1 MCPYST
7 VLKKRDME
15 EVALAGR
22 RSQNALYALGIEYI
36 PRLLSY
42 MPQIKTNKPGL
53 YVSRAHAHTHTNVT
67 HTHAQ
72 THAQTHSLTRTHKHT
87 QPPTHPPPHTHTHLR
102 GGGGSPG
109 HHVLPVGHR
118 TRQSVFFPHDFLL
131 LSPPP
136 PLPGVASSLPGDYLP
151 PLSLCLTYLPL

>member
-1 MCPYST
+1 MPSASSISPDYCPIC
-7 VLKKRDME
+7 LE
-15 EVALAGR
+15 LR
-22 RSQNALYALGIEYI
+22 RINQVCTC
-36 PRLLSY
+36 R
-42 MPQIKTNKPGL
+42 
-53 YVSRAHAHTHTNVT
+53 AHTHTRTYKRNTYTCTNTCTNSLTDTHTQTPTPT
-67 HTHAQ
+67 HTH
-72 THAQTHSLTRTHKHT
+72 T
-87 QPPTHPPPHTHTHLR
+87 HTHTHLR

-109 HHVLPVGHR
+109 HHVLPVCHR